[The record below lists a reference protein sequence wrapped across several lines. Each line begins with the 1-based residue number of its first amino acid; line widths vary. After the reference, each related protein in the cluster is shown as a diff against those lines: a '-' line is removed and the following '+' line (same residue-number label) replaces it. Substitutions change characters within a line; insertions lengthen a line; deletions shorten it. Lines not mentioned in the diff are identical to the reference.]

1 MTPSIRSRL
10 LSFQFAFFSVLSV
23 FSVVPSHAEPVSFK
37 KDIAPI
43 LQNNCFAC
51 HGPKKAEGGYR
62 ADNFEKL
69 MAAGDSGSNGF
80 VAKDLASSEAF
91 RRITSTDADER
102 MPKDGDPLPS
112 EHVALIKQ
120 WIEEGAA
127 YDGGDPKVPLS
138 SIMPAPVHPSA
149 PEAYRATM
157 PITAVVFSP
166 DGKELFAGGYHE
178 ITVWNPE
185 NGQLIRRI
193 GNVGQR
199 TYSISFKPDGS
210 QIAVA
215 CGSPGRLGEVRIYNP
230 ASGELIKVIAPT
242 VDVAYDAQWSPQGD
256 RIATCAADSVIR
268 IFDAASFAEQLAI
281 TSHSDWVF
289 AVAWSPDG
297 AKLASASRDKTAK
310 VFDSKTGELNI
321 TYAAHN
327 APVRGVL
334 FHPDGAEVYSSGGN
348 NKWERWTIA
357 EGKKTKEAGTGAEP
371 YRLVRV
377 GEFFYVPTAEPRV
390 RQFKAKEG
398 DQVREL
404 AGAVDWCLS
413 VAVHEPTGRV
423 AAGTFDGEIR
433 LWQLADGKPLLNFH
447 AAPGFVKK

>member
-1 MTPSIRSRL
+1 VKL
-10 LSFQFAFFSVLSV
+10 FVFLSV
-23 FSVVPSHAEPVSFK
+23 FSVFSVVASRAEPVSFK

-62 ADNFEKL
+62 VDHFEKVV
-69 MAAGDSGSNGF
+69 AAGDSGSNGF
-80 VAKDLASSEAF
+80 TAKDLEGSESF
-91 RRITSTDADER
+91 RRITSTDKDER

-112 EHVALIKQ
+112 EQVALLKQ
-120 WIEEGAA
+120 WIEEGAQ
-127 YDGGDPKVPLS
+127 YDGGDPKAALT
-138 SIMPAPVHPSA
+138 SIMPPPMHQAA
-149 PEAYRATM
+149 PEAYRTTI
-157 PITAVVFSP
+157 PITAVAFSA

-199 TYSISFKPDGS
+199 VYQISFKPDGS

-215 CGSPGRLGEVRIYNP
+215 CGAPGRLGEVRIYNP

-242 VDVAYDAQWSPQGD
+242 VDVAYDVQWSPQGD
-256 RIATCAADSVIR
+256 RLATCAADGIIR
-268 IFDAASFAEQLAI
+268 LFDAGGFGEQLMI

-297 AKLASASRDKTAK
+297 TKLASASRDKTAK
-310 VFDSKTGELNI
+310 VFDSKTGELAI
-321 TYAAHN
+321 TYSQHN

-334 FHPDGAEVYSSGGN
+334 FHPDGAEVYSSGSN
-348 NKWERWTIA
+348 NKWERWQISDA
-357 EGKKTKEAGTGAEP
+357 KRTKEVGVGGEP
-371 YRLVRV
+371 YKFVRQ
-377 GEFFYVPTAEPRV
+377 GDFFFLPTAEPRV
-390 RQFKAKEG
+390 RQYKAKEG
-398 DQVREL
+398 DQVREFP
-404 AGAVDWCLS
+404 GATDWCLS
-413 VAVHEPTGRV
+413 AAVHEATGRV

-433 LWQLADGKPLLNFH
+433 LWQLADGKPLLNFP
-447 AAPGFVKK
+447 AAPGYVKK